1 MLHNPDTGI
10 RRSDRPYRLLGGRPY
25 ATENVRRPL
34 AEHRRMNGF
43 KSWAYSTQKKA
54 CAIGRRIHPS
64 QPGNCVQLWLQDHV
78 GNRPAELYNEDQ
90 LV

>member
-1 MLHNPDTGI
+1 
-10 RRSDRPYRLLGGRPY
+10 
-25 ATENVRRPL
+25 
-34 AEHRRMNGF
+34 MNGF